1 MNKKIESKVEE
12 EEKEPLWV
20 LIFFYG
26 WVGLWVLAFA
36 QAIIRGLG
44 N

>member
-1 MNKKIESKVEE
+1 MNKKIEVKVE